1 MFLRSSISNR
11 TRVLNIF
18 LASSSYIH
26 QPSMAFSS
34 ACTPSVNVCIL
45 GGGIGGCSALKSL
58 LETASSSSSVALIE
72 TGRGLG
78 GRSSTRLSREDE
90 RIQINHGAPMADVRT
105 PDGLR
110 VFQSLKAN
118 GFARQISSQDSSVQY
133 FVGDPNM
140 SSLCQGLVDSTS
152 PKPTFLFKTMV
163 RNIEP
168 AMTNDK
174 VTNWILKDKNDD
186 VILTTDWLVIS
197 GSSVAH
203 SRWTDAFGGEPP
215 LVKAAREIDNKD
227 LDDALKCIGE
237 IGASPVQVAM
247 MAFDNT
253 ESWNSITTCTSV
265 VEIPDDEILD
275 KLVFR
280 RSSDNSIVS
289 VVAHSTTEFA
299 LTAADVY
306 GSKST
311 AARIGGAS
319 SSADREEEVLGVL
332 MSSVNTQLENIIGN
346 ESVKPPMWGPFLHRW
361 GNAFPTGSALP
372 LEKAVIGDAKVAFC
386 GDYVG
391 ERFGSIEGALLSGM
405 RVGIEVG
412 KLVK

>member
-1 MFLRSSISNR
+1 
-11 TRVLNIF
+11 
-18 LASSSYIH
+18 
-26 QPSMAFSS
+26 MAFSS

-72 TGRGLG
+72 TERGLG

-105 PDGLR
+105 PDGLHA
-110 VFQSLKAN
+110 FQSLEAN

-140 SSLCQGLVDSTS
+140 
-152 PKPTFLFKTMV
+152 K
-163 RNIEP
+163 P

-280 RSSDNSIVS
+280 RSSDNNIVS

-332 MSSVNTQLENIIGN
+332 MSSVNTQLEKIIGN

-372 LEKAVIGDAKVAFC
+372 LEKAVIGDAKVALC